1 MKVLEFTATLL
12 AGEVANVAYIPIDD
26 ATREAL
32 GGGGRI
38 PVRATFNGV
47 EYRGSI
53 CKMGGAFCLG
63 VNRTVREAA
72 NAKPRDAMRVTLE
85 RDVAERTVA
94 VPTDLAAAL
103 KKNRVAAAAF
113 ENLSFTHR
121 KEYVRWIESA
131 KKADTRSRRV
141 SKAVDML
148 RAGTRTPDDPASISP
163 PFSRGAPGRR

>member
-1 MKVLEFTATLL
+1 MKVLEFTTILQPSS
-12 AGEVANVAYIPIDD
+12 AGRIAFIPIDD

-63 VNRTVREAA
+63 INRAVREAA
-72 NAKPRDAMRVTLE
+72 KAEAGDSVRVTLE
-85 RDVAERTVA
+85 RDTAPRTVA
-94 VPTDLAAAL
+94 VPSELASAL
-103 KKNRVAAAAF
+103 RKNQPASKAF
-113 ENLSFTHR
+113 EKLSFTHR

-131 KKADTRSRRV
+131 KKTETREARIV
-141 SKAVDML
+141 KAIEML
-148 RAGTRTPDDPASISP
+148 RAGTRTPD
-163 PFSRGAPGRR
+163 APHAKR